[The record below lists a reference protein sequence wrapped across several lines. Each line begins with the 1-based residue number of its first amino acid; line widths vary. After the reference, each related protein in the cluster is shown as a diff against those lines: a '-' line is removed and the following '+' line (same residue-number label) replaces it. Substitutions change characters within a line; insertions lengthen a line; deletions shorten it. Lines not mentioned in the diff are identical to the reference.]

1 MELLHKISESG
12 LDRVAWAARWTESQ
26 HEGVAAEARGMTW
39 LLGINRKGMNDYR
52 LIKTWVFIFFFHIH
66 FLSSFSSFIM
76 LHP

>member
-1 MELLHKISESG
+1 
-12 LDRVAWAARWTESQ
+12 
-26 HEGVAAEARGMTW
+26 MTW